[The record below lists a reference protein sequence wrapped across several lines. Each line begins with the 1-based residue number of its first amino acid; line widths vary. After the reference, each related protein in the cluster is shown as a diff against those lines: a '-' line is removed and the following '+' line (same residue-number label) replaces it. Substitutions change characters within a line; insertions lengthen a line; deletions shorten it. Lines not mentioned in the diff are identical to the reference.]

1 MLYFILFIL
10 AISQIYTLISVISLS
25 KVKKRSEEVIEKY
38 KGVTTL
44 EKIPER
50 IYYED
55 VEPDWNTFYN
65 FMENIKLENWKAEVT
80 EEAHRISSDSCWV
93 VNLISHDQGSSMSI
107 RLRDYGNGVFLATCN
122 IRSGGTYLSVRKE
135 DKIATDVIL
144 FAWDYVIEHYKNQ
157 NTETINSYQSA
168 IDSINAQLKTLNRT
182 KRLNNILEL

>member
-1 MLYFILFIL
+1 MFYFILFIL
-10 AISQIYTLISVISLS
+10 VVGQIYTMINVISLS
-25 KVKKRSEEVIEKY
+25 TVKKRSEEVIEKY

-80 EEAHRISSDSCWV
+80 EESHRIGSDSCWV
-93 VNLISHDQGSSMSI
+93 VNLVSHDQSSSMSI
-107 RLRDYGNGVFLATCN
+107 RMRDYGNGVFLATCN
-122 IRSGGTYLSVRKE
+122 IRSGGNYLPVRKE

>member
-1 MLYFILFIL
+1 MFYFILFIL
-10 AISQIYTLISVISLS
+10 VISQIYTLISVISLS

-80 EEAHRISSDSCWV
+80 EDSHRIGSDSCWV
-93 VNLISHDQGSSMSI
+93 VNLISHDQSSSMSI

-122 IRSGGTYLSVRKE
+122 IRAGASLVVRKE